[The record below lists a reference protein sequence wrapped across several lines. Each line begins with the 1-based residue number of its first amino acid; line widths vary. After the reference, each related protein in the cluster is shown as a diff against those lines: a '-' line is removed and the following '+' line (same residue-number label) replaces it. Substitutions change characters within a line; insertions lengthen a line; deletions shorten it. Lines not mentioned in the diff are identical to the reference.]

1 MNKNLIVVLYFSLA
15 GIGLLLL
22 GAITIFSPDHIQ
34 ETTGTFLQVL
44 GLASTAAV
52 TIYLLGSQ
60 AKDIAEVKANVN
72 GNLTRITEQ
81 RDAAQNQLLQVVGS
95 APPAFQSDQN

>member
-1 MNKNLIVVLYFSLA
+1 MNKNLIVILYFSLA
-15 GIGLLLL
+15 AVGLVLL
-22 GAITIFSPDHIQ
+22 GVVTIFAPASIEQ
-34 ETTGTFLQVL
+34 TTSTFLQVL

-72 GNLTRITEQ
+72 GNLTKVTEERDDAQ
-81 RDAAQNQLLQVVGS
+81 RQLLQVVGK
-95 APPAFQSDQN
+95 APPVP